1 MNSYEVMNLFADQL
15 RRNVSDGS
23 KFRTKV
29 VVTPS
34 SVSEAGVVIKVSLLK
49 TARNGQAV
57 AGMPLARAAFPL
69 AAARGTMTLR
79 FRVSVCGRA
88 ESMTGLEQALEAIE
102 RLDGYLSQQG
112 LRLEQVAEGYNG
124 MTAVRPVPNTRITQS
139 VSQEDSFVPSP
150 DSTAVQDVQDDRTV
164 TITVPYDGADK
175 NQDKEAEDGRDDV

>member
-15 RRNVSDGS
+15 RRNVTDGA

-49 TARNGQAV
+49 TMRNGQTV

-69 AAARGTMTLR
+69 PAARGTMTLR

-112 LRLEQVAEGYNG
+112 LRLERADGDAG
-124 MTAVRPVPNTRITQS
+124 GAAAVRPVPNTRITQA
-139 VSQEDSFVPSP
+139 VSAEDSFVPSP

-164 TITVPYDGADK
+164 TITVPYDGAGK
-175 NQDKEAEDGRDDV
+175 DKEATDGRDDV